1 MTTNAPAYSKD
12 SRIPALRIKHQ
23 ASGDVYVLKAK
34 QRGVNKTVTL
44 TYGKTSLISRSEA
57 RKRAVQDLALLYQ
70 GAHPRQEERDDKL
83 RSLTLQD
90 AIENM
95 LKLRPLK
102 PQTVQSYRST
112 LRRNFK
118 VWLDRPLHTITP
130 DECLKRYKAI
140 QVEVETRG
148 RVKAK
153 ANRPGECEAQKAIR
167 TLSSVFS
174 FYLSDTLSNGASL
187 LPNGNPIRLIAD
199 KKVRPTL
206 ARRKDHL
213 TLNER
218 RRLLSHLQDHFNAVN
233 HNHSREPQFKG
244 AQTDYVMLLLCT
256 GLRRSEPLSLRWE
269 NVDFDEGTYTVINT
283 KNNNWLTIPMTDR
296 IRKLFER
303 RQAERTNDFVFP
315 SPCIPNRS
323 ATMSKVIERISEQ
336 SDLKFTAHTLRR
348 TVTTILAELRYT
360 TDEIARLLN
369 HKPQT
374 QTQQYVV
381 VASDQL
387 KPMLEE
393 LEQALFEPF
402 TAGMYEDE

>member
-1 MTTNAPAYSKD
+1 MPTSATAYSKD

-23 ASGDVYVLKAK
+23 ASGDIYVLKAK

-70 GAHPRQEERDDKL
+70 GTHPRQDERDNKL
-83 RSLTLQD
+83 RSLTIED

-118 VWLDRPLHTITP
+118 AWLDRPLHTITP
-130 DECLKRYKAI
+130 EECLRRYKAI

-153 ANRPGECEAQKAIR
+153 ANRSGECEAQKAIR

-218 RRLLSHLQDHFNAVN
+218 RSLLSHLQDNFNAVDQS
-233 HNHSREPQFKG
+233 HCQPSRFSGP
-244 AQTDYVMLLLCT
+244 QTDYVMLLLCT
-256 GLRRSEPLSLRWE
+256 GLRRSEPLGLRWE

-296 IRKLFER
+296 VRKLFER
-303 RQAERTNDFVFP
+303 RQAERINDFVFP
-315 SPCIPNRS
+315 SPISPNQP
-323 ATMSKVIERISEQ
+323 ATMSKVIERVAKQ
-336 SDLKFTAHTLRR
+336 TGLTFTAHTLRR

-360 TDEIARLLN
+360 TDEIGRLLN
-369 HKPQT
+369 HKPKT
-374 QTQQYVV
+374 QTQEYVV

-387 KPMLEE
+387 KPMLKE
-393 LEQALFEPF
+393 LEAMLFEPF
-402 TAGMYEDE
+402 TASMCEEE